1 MLDMKNFDTDTQ
13 LVQSEPIPAVTELL
27 SFLSYRVQKINQA
40 TLLIASYIPAHI
52 TIKNHII
59 NSVLLIMSNT
69 HSIELNPEYATVR
82 DISKITTALR
92 QMKDLFEIAYRGG
105 FISEMNTKVLLAE
118 IDSITAFV
126 QEKIMTYC
134 IGDVVHPFRATQIA
148 DQSEQKDITDTISD
162 IINGDKKI
170 NTTLESKKTLSEIS
184 TPKTNSIISNN
195 LPKSHAVEIAKTTE
209 LSRREMGVIEKV
221 KQVPEKPEN
230 SQYVSLHYKPIKSV
244 SGEDKKERR
253 DAIMRTIRSK
263 GQVTIKD
270 ISENINGC
278 SEKTIQRDLQ
288 ELIQHGVLMREG
300 EKRWAVY
307 KLAMKNV

>member
-1 MLDMKNFDTDTQ
+1 MKNFDTDTQ

-170 NTTLESKKTLSEIS
+170 NTTLEPKKTLSEIS

-195 LPKSHAVEIAKTTE
+195 LPKSHAAEIVKTTE
-209 LSRREMGVIEKV
+209 SSRREINVIEKV

>member
-1 MLDMKNFDTDTQ
+1 MKIFDTDTQ

-52 TIKNHII
+52 AIKNHII
-59 NSVLLIMSNT
+59 NSALLIMSDT
-69 HSIELNPEYATVR
+69 HAIELNPEHATVR
-82 DISKITTALR
+82 DISKVSIALR
-92 QMKDLFEIAYRGG
+92 QMKELFEIAYRGG
-105 FISEMNTKVLLAE
+105 FISDMNAKVLSTE
-118 IDSITAFV
+118 IDSILVFI

-134 IGDVVHPFRATQIA
+134 IGDVVHPFRATQIS
-148 DQSEQKDITDTISD
+148 DQSEQRDISITISD
-162 IINGDKKI
+162 IINTDKKVFSNTEPKKTISENTQPKI
-170 NTTLESKKTLSEIS
+170 NTTVPNFAQRNNVSENVKHAEVSKREI
-184 TPKTNSIISNN
+184 
-195 LPKSHAVEIAKTTE
+195 E
-209 LSRREMGVIEKV
+209 VIEKS
-221 KQVPEKPEN
+221 KHVPEKSEN
-230 SQYVSLHYKPIKSV
+230 SQYSSLHYKPMKSV

-288 ELIQHGVLMREG
+288 ELILHGVLMREG

>member
-1 MLDMKNFDTDTQ
+1 MNNFDTGVQ
-13 LVQSEPIPAVTELL
+13 LRQPQPLPAATELL
-27 SFLSYRVQKINQA
+27 SFLSYRVAKINQA
-40 TLLIASYIPAHI
+40 TLLIASYIPDAI
-52 TIKNHII
+52 IIKSQLI
-59 NSVLLIMSNT
+59 NSALVIMSDT
-69 HSIELNPEYATVR
+69 HQIELEPENVIVR
-82 DISKITTALR
+82 DISKIITALR

-105 FISEMNTKVLLAE
+105 FISDMNAKMLATE
-118 IDSITAFV
+118 LDGVTAFI

-134 IGDVVHPFRATQIA
+134 IGDVIYPFRMTQMILG
-148 DQSEQKDITDTISD
+148 SEQKDIQSVLSD
-162 IINGDKKI
+162 IINADNRIANQSDIKR
-170 NTTLESKKTLSEIS
+170 TTTEGLTQRPQTTAQSTPSKNQSSEIS
-184 TPKTNSIISNN
+184 KLSEVFKKETPSAHSTEHTKTSVSKADHN
-195 LPKSHAVEIAKTTE
+195 
-209 LSRREMGVIEKV
+209 
-221 KQVPEKPEN
+221 
-230 SQYVSLHYKPIKSV
+230 QYSSLHFNPIKSV